1 MNNTDEIQTRLNMV
15 KGVKPEKHVKYDTHD
30 QYQIKTKQQIV
41 TRRLKQIIEIKIKNI
56 SSLDKS
62 DLEFIENVLSDSEK
76 MDIIR
81 LYDYVLTVLSDNLKA
96 V

>member
-1 MNNTDEIQTRLNMV
+1 MV
-15 KGVKPEKHVKYDTHD
+15 KDLQPEKYITRRD
-30 QYQIKTKQQIV
+30 QYQIETKQQRVI
-41 TRRLKQIIEIKIKNI
+41 RRLKQIIEIKIKNI